1 MITFEN
7 LQEIARKRFKGEPLS
22 MVHYLVTLGRLEG
35 PNNELDKYLYN
46 SGMNRK
52 IFIETL
58 TPFLKI
64 PDAKDWELV
73 TICKKTFTVEKIKG
87 IHLIQAICNTPDH
100 RLTKALIEKGMKC
113 KIVIDN
119 IRDIQKPQT
128 TLSNLGISVEKK
140 NESLK
145 TLKDYG
151 SDLTELAA
159 EGVFDEYEDRPEER
173 GQIQDILL
181 RKNKGNPALTGPAGV
196 GKTALVELFSREIV
210 RKSVPDRLWGVRIFE
225 ISMGNLVSGTRY
237 RGDFEERMKTVLQI
251 AHELQPVILFIDEMH
266 LIWGAGRAKDVITD
280 AANLL
285 KPVLARGIIRIIGA
299 TTVEDYR
306 KYILKDAALARRF
319 QEVHVNEPDQEL
331 LFKMVR
337 AQADSLRTFHDIKIS
352 DPIIQKAIELS
363 DRYLPNRFQPDKS
376 VDLIDTAAACS
387 VQEQREDLQ
396 ISSILNILA
405 KQTGRPVE
413 TLTDADRNALLTLS
427 TRLKKCIIGQDDAID
442 IITARLIQSHQDLG
456 EDHRNFGTFLCCGHS
471 GVGKTETA
479 RKIATLY
486 FRSKKALLH
495 LDMSEYNQKESVN
508 RLIGSPPGYA
518 NSEEESV
525 LINWLHSQGSGVL
538 LFDEIEKAHGDIH
551 RLLLGLLGEG
561 RIRGARGQI
570 MDTRQCVIILTTNA
584 LTPSDLR
591 RTSMGFRN
599 ILTETNQR
607 ELLASH
613 FSEEFLNRMDDIIL
627 FNPLGHDAMRN
638 IIKLRL
644 KEAIQRLTKK
654 GVNLIFEEDK
664 LVEHF
669 LVGLQQSK
677 SSARGIV
684 KLIDNKLLQPISLAL
699 LNRKGEEL
707 LIVNLKEEF
716 YNEGKVTVMA

>member
-1 MITFEN
+1 MITLDD
-7 LQEIARKRFKGEPLS
+7 LQEMARKKFKRVPLS
-22 MVHYLVTLGRLEG
+22 VVHYLVAWGTLEG
-35 PNNELDKYLYN
+35 PNNELERYLHN
-46 SGMNRK
+46 SGMDLDK
-52 IFIETL
+52 FIETL
-58 TPFLKI
+58 SPLLKNA
-64 PDAKDWELV
+64 DARNRELLTNCFETV
-73 TICKKTFTVEKIKG
+73 TNEKIKG
-87 IHLIQAICNTPDH
+87 IHLIQTICNKPEH
-100 RLTKALIEKGMKC
+100 RLTRVLIEKGMNC
-113 KIVIDN
+113 KIVLDN
-119 IRDIQKPQT
+119 IRAIQKPQT
-128 TLSNLGISVEKK
+128 TLSNFGISVEKK

-145 TLKDYG
+145 TLKEYG
-151 SDLTELAA
+151 RDLTELAA

-210 RKSVPDRLWGVRIFE
+210 RKSVPVRLWGVRIFD

-306 KYILKDAALARRF
+306 KYILKDPALARRF
-319 QEVHVNEPDQEL
+319 QEVHVNEPDQNL

-337 AQADSLRTFHDIKIS
+337 AQADSLSIFHDIKIS
-352 DPIIQKAIELS
+352 DPIIQKAIGLS
-363 DRYLPNRFQPDKS
+363 DRYLPNRFQPDKCVS
-376 VDLIDTAAACS
+376 LIDTAASRS
-387 VQEQREDLQ
+387 VQEQRENLQ
-396 ISSILNILA
+396 ISTLLNVLA
-405 KQTGRPVE
+405 KQIGRPVE
-413 TLTDADRNALLTLS
+413 TLTDADRNTLRTLS
-427 TRLKKCIIGQDDAID
+427 DRLKKCIIGQDQAID
-442 IITARLIQSHQDLG
+442 KITARLIQNCQDLG
-456 EDHRNFGTFLCCGHS
+456 EERRNLGTFLCCGNS

-486 FRSKKALLH
+486 FGSKNALLH
-495 LDMSEYNQKESVN
+495 LDMSEYNQEGSVN

-525 LINWLHSQGSGVL
+525 LINWLHSQGCGVL
-538 LFDEIEKAHGDIH
+538 LFDEIEKAHDDIH
-551 RLLLGLLGEG
+551 RLLLGILGEG
-561 RIRGARGQI
+561 RIRGGGGRI
-570 MDTRQCVIILTTNA
+570 MYTRQCVVILTTNA

-591 RTSMGFRN
+591 RTTMGYRN
-599 ILTETNQR
+599 ILTETTPR

-613 FSEEFLNRMDDIIL
+613 FSEDFLDRVDDIIL
-627 FNPLGHDAMRN
+627 FRSLRHDEMRN

-654 GVNLIFEEDK
+654 GVNLIYDEDK

-669 LVGLQQSK
+669 LVRLQQSK

-684 KLIDNKLLQPISLAL
+684 KLIDNQLIQPISLAL

-716 YNEGKVTVMA
+716 YNEGKVTVMQ